1 MFYSQRG
8 VEREKVSK
16 MNVDKIQGMA
26 IMKARI
32 IAKLEH
38 LYHYRYDHAGEII
51 ERLTGTPATEDIIGI
66 YRSGLHNIIEIK
78 ELIERDFEDMD

>member
-1 MFYSQRG
+1 M
-8 VEREKVSK
+8 VMK

-26 IMKARI
+26 LMKARI

-38 LYHYRYDHAGEII
+38 LYHYRYDHAAEII
-51 ERLTGTPATEDIIGI
+51 ERLTGTPATEDTIGI